1 MLRRTPVARPGAACS
16 RIGDPSSSRPPSG
29 SLGSQDTRST
39 AMRFSSHALL
49 AITLAVAAAPALA
62 QPADY
67 RRAGPATAESD
78 PGLFTVHRVGG
89 TLLFEI
95 PDTILG
101 RDMALMS
108 RYARVQQGLANG
120 GDRLGPNMVV
130 RWERRG
136 DRIVLR
142 AVSHSTTADEGDNI
156 HIAVENSNF
165 APILEAFDIKAR
177 GNRTSVI
184 DVTDLYL
191 GDTPAFTLPRNQ
203 RSRHGVRG
211 FDRHR
216 GWLEWARS
224 FPINVEVRV

>member
-39 AMRFSSHALL
+39 AMRFSSH
-49 AITLAVAAAPALA
+49 
-62 QPADY
+62 
-67 RRAGPATAESD
+67 
-78 PGLFTVHRVGG
+78 GLFTVHRVGG

-156 HIAVENSNF
+156 HIAVEN
-165 APILEAFDIKAR
+165 
-177 GNRTSVI
+177 
-184 DVTDLYL
+184 
-191 GDTPAFTLPRNQ
+191 
-203 RSRHGVRG
+203 
-211 FDRHR
+211 
-216 GWLEWARS
+216 
-224 FPINVEVRV
+224 